1 MRKRMIWIALAL
13 LLCACSFGIVRGSGR
28 LATESREVRNFDRVA
43 LTGSGE
49 VALTQGDEESLTIEA
64 DRNVM
69 QYITSKVEN
78 GTLTLGPERGTIVRP
93 TRLKFTLEVKD
104 LEGLTVSGSGD
115 ISAERADTDR
125 LEIVVSGS
133 GGVRIYALTAQDV
146 EVHISG
152 SGDVEL
158 HGQVTSLDLDISG
171 SGKYHG
177 GDLRSETTSVTISG
191 SGEVTVWATELLD
204 ANISGSGSVNY
215 YGDPKTDV
223 SRSGS
228 GKVHDLGDK

>member
-1 MRKRMIWIALAL
+1 MKKRLIRIVLAL
-13 LLCACSFGIVRGSGR
+13 FLCACSLRTVQGSGR
-28 LATESREVRNFDRVA
+28 LVTESREVRNFDRVS

-49 VALTQGDEESLTIEA
+49 VALTQGDEESLIIET

-69 QYITSKVEN
+69 QYITSEVE
-78 GTLTLGPERGTIVRP
+78 GGKLTLGPERGTIVRP
-93 TRLKFTLEVKD
+93 TRLTFTLGVKD
-104 LEGLTVSGSGD
+104 LDGLTVSSSGD
-115 ISAERADTDR
+115 IAAESTHTDR

-133 GGVRIYALTAQDV
+133 GGVRIDALTAQEV
-146 EVHISG
+146 EVRISG

-158 HGQVTSLDLDISG
+158 DGQVKELYLDISG

-191 SGEVTVWATELLD
+191 SGEATVWTTESLD
-204 ANISGSGSVNY
+204 ASISGSGSVSY
-215 YGDPKTDV
+215 YGDPETDV

-228 GKVHDLGDK
+228 GEVNDLGTK

>member
-1 MRKRMIWIALAL
+1 MKKPVIWIALAL
-13 LLCACSFGIVRGSGR
+13 LLSACSFGIVRGSGR
-28 LATESREVRNFDRVA
+28 LATESREVRNFDRVS

-69 QYITSKVEN
+69 QYILSEVKD
-78 GTLTLGPERGTIVRP
+78 GTLTLGPERGTIVQP
-93 TRLKFTLEVKD
+93 TRLQFTLGVKTLD
-104 LEGLTVSGSGD
+104 GLTVSGSGD
-115 ISAERADTDR
+115 ITAERAATDR

-133 GGVRIYALTAQDV
+133 GGVCIYALAAQEV
-146 EVHISG
+146 EVRISG

-158 HGQVTSLDLDISG
+158 HGRVTDLKLDISG

-177 GDLRSETTSVTISG
+177 GDLRSETTSATISG
-191 SGEVTVWATELLD
+191 SGGATVWATERLD
-204 ANISGSGSVNY
+204 ADISGSGSVSY
-215 YGDPKTDV
+215 YGEPETDV

-228 GKVHDLGDK
+228 GKVNDLGDK